1 MKRKQPQPGE
11 AEAVISSDAP
21 WGAHFWHPVA
31 PDQAASSQSVP
42 TSDATLSSLGR
53 IPCAGVL
60 QFPVERSA
68 TKHRF
73 SLAAL
78 CIFTVS
84 QFLSPVFKQ
93 NGLSAGHLRPLETS
107 RRALGKM

>member
-31 PDQAASSQSVP
+31 PDQTASSQSVP

-78 CIFTVS
+78 C
-84 QFLSPVFKQ
+84 FLGCP
-93 NGLSAGHLRPLETS
+93 NS
-107 RRALGKM
+107 RRQCSSKTAAVRGI